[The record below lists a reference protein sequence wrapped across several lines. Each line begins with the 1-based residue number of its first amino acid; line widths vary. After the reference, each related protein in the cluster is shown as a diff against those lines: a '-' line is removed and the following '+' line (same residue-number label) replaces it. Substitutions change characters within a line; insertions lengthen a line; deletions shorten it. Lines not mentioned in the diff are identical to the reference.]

1 MSLTLVREK
10 LKTLLIERI
19 GAFAMDLILTDI
31 RNVAESIFLGG
42 DMIFLAMVI
51 GAVLVGVFS
60 MRSFGQILCT
70 SVLALV
76 VLAII
81 WIIYGGATSAAPTD
95 PATWIGQ
102 LEAGWAT
109 MGGISGSTMV
119 GYLVT
124 FAAAIGVL
132 SLVRSLLFRG

>member
-1 MSLTLVREK
+1 
-10 LKTLLIERI
+10 
-19 GAFAMDLILTDI
+19 MDMIINDI
-31 RNVAESIFLGG
+31 RGVAESIFLGG
-42 DMIFLAMVI
+42 NMTFLAMVI
-51 GAVLVGVFS
+51 GAVLIGVFS

-81 WIIYGGATSAAPTD
+81 WIVYGGATSAAPTD
-95 PATWIGQ
+95 PATWFGQ

-109 MGGISGSTMV
+109 MGATSGSTLI

-124 FAAAIGVL
+124 FAVSIGVL

>member
-1 MSLTLVREK
+1 ME
-10 LKTLLIERI
+10 LII
-19 GAFAMDLILTDI
+19 SDI

-81 WIIYGGATSAAPTD
+81 WIVYGGATSAAPTD

-109 MGGISGSTMV
+109 MGGVSGSTMV
-119 GYLVT
+119 GYLIT
-124 FAAAIGVL
+124 FAVAIGVL

>member
-1 MSLTLVREK
+1 ME
-10 LKTLLIERI
+10 
-19 GAFAMDLILTDI
+19 LILSDI
-31 RNVAESIFLGG
+31 QAVAESIFLGG
-42 DMIFLAMVI
+42 DWISLAMVI

-81 WIIYGGATSAAPTD
+81 WIVYGGATSAAPTD

-102 LEAGWAT
+102 LEAGWAS
-109 MGGISGSTMV
+109 MGATSGSTLI
-119 GYLVT
+119 GYLIT